1 MATTQNKMK
10 KLMTIFGAILFASFI
25 LTSCGAS
32 SSKEPATT
40 TEEPATTTEEPA
52 ATTEENSTESS
63 SDCDQFIKDY
73 EEYVNSYI
81 VIIKKMKANPS
92 DMTIMSEYTEMA
104 AKAATMQTNAGDC
117 TDAKYT
123 AKLANLATKMANA
136 AAGM

>member
-1 MATTQNKMK
+1 MK

-25 LTSCGAS
+25 LTSCGSS
-32 SSKEPATT
+32 SSKEPAET
-40 TEEPATTTEEPA
+40 TEEPAETTEEPA
-52 ATTEENSTESS
+52 ATTEEPVATTEENSTESS
-63 SDCDQFIKDY
+63 GDCDQFIKDY

-81 VIIKKMKANPS
+81 DIIKKMKANPS